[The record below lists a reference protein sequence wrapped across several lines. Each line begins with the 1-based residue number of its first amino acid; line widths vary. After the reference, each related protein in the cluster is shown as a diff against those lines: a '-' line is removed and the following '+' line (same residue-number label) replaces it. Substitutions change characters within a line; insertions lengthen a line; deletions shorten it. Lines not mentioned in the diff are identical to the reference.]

1 MIHNWAYS
9 VFIQCKFSKLH
20 YTPALA
26 QYRHALADSWLT
38 KSINTCRR
46 GVYRQVKANTVASM
60 IFISQYDTGIGP
72 LVWCL
77 LGMSISCTLLM
88 PFTVCED
95 HARHVRPDLVLLIRP
110 RYSCPCGVSRHSRPV
125 ATQSNAI
132 LGDAHNIMKN
142 LTIGLYREYAIA
154 IQDEVGDSIRGKV

>member
-77 LGMSISCTLLM
+77 LGYCLRQVDSCLHCK
-88 PFTVCED
+88 FRNG
-95 HARHVRPDLVLLIRP
+95 AWRP
-110 RYSCPCGVSRHSRPV
+110 RAAFQDSEFPNEDRIIDIDMCSLDGDTSTIQQGPLHGHSIVFTFRFI
-125 ATQSNAI
+125 T
-132 LGDAHNIMKN
+132 
-142 LTIGLYREYAIA
+142 
-154 IQDEVGDSIRGKV
+154 DE